1 MIRPTAIEL
10 NGLRVG
16 SNADSLVVD
25 YVYPGT
31 IDIHIVHGITL
42 KTTGDA
48 KNVRL
53 GRLLAERTAESV
65 MDDRSWQWEPSAA
78 ATARAWVQHVLVAD
92 SLEQSQSYEFEGQVV
107 LVGHRLPPRAAEVS
121 LYAAGFR
128 PSLGTWRAP
137 ATEERRV
144 RLPELVRALG
154 GNAAASAAQLT
165 VPPGELKERAQHV
178 WMRWHAIFRTAL
190 EVGGR
195 TYQVRGRPMLRDN
208 ELEVELRH
216 ASSKSELTLRFDVST
231 HPLLF
236 GATVE
241 LGDSSL
247 RRELLAW
254 EDLPALAEEIGA
266 AVTAQKKGGQIPA
279 TAATAEEAR
288 PHGGAE
294 ALKQLARRLRALLTG
309 SVRIGGY
316 RYHSPLGEIVADH
329 VEVAFNSDGPQRLT
343 LYVAPRQE
351 REVDLR
357 GELTSEDGDTVA
369 RFDWT
374 AIQLSE
380 LIAMKETSFAR
391 WFGMPVLPERKLP
404 PNMRKAL
411 AILRAEEDAQPWEPH
426 SWPGVHDA
434 TKDAL
439 IARGLVVVLESKH
452 GGFPHYKTTPAG
464 RAVLF
469 DEEPAPPAADRTDAH
484 ASDKPYEEARSAIK
498 ALGLSASKYARYLRQ
513 AETAIAD
520 GKSYLPVVARARKA
534 AEKLKAPPPATGTQA
549 LRSELAAM
557 LDSFNA
563 EPGYR
568 LASQRQRGNS
578 HTFVVYPE
586 GKDIDDVVAA
596 IDVVGY
602 EIDAVRWIDSRVSR
616 LDQDAILER
625 MDRAL
630 WAASDVD
637 NDIDTRSPLQDLT
650 EMMERLVRARGVDVE
665 ASRNPARADG
675 YPGIAEALAELAEPA
690 EMDAL
695 QFEVWLES
703 TGALMKAAEVVAS
716 ARGSDIRVPDLM
728 RRLWR
733 EILIAVPIATV
744 SAGPTPGTLRVPD
757 NALRRNAPVTVL
769 ERRVRHGRATLR
781 EVVVSVRGKDPAPGW
796 SIVADPT
803 DRLEPGT
810 AVHDTNYPDVW
821 LHQIYRN
828 VNAFEDHLVEA
839 PKRLADVRT
848 LLYWTAAMLDAPLCQ
863 GDVKRRAAE
872 ALQQAKTY
880 YEAARRQLIEGQTVD
895 AARRIHEA
903 LRRISAAAA
912 ELARSCGDGQ
922 TTLPGAAPTLEVTEA
937 DKAALAAARPTTPID
952 PSAPRAA
959 MHPSAMATPAAM
971 GLVSAPNS
979 DRGSLEAPA
988 YYIFRAASGHPELLT
1003 RDAIEAKAREAVGE
1017 AVHDDAL
1024 LESMSGSD
1032 IFASCVSTVEALL
1045 DAKFEGHA
1053 DPTWAASILQD
1064 RKSQEEA

>member
-1 MIRPTAIEL
+1 VIRPTAIEL

-16 SNADSLVVD
+16 SNADGLVVD

-31 IDIHIVHGITL
+31 IDIHLAHGITL

-48 KNVRL
+48 KHVRL
-53 GRLLAERTAESV
+53 GRLLVERTAESV
-65 MDDRSWQWEPSAA
+65 MDDRSWEWEPSA
-78 ATARAWVQHVLVAD
+78 TNKARAWVQHVLVAD

-107 LVGHRLPPRAAEVS
+107 VVGHRLPPRAAEVS

-137 ATEERRV
+137 ATDERRAQ
-144 RLPELVRALG
+144 LPAFVRALSG
-154 GNAAASAAQLT
+154 DAADSAATPLT
-165 VPPGELKERAQHV
+165 TPPGELKERAQHV

-190 EVGGR
+190 AVGGR
-195 TYQVRGRPMLRDN
+195 TYQVRGRPTLRDN
-208 ELEVELRH
+208 ALAIELRH
-216 ASSKSELTLRFDVST
+216 ASSKSALTIRFDVST
-231 HPLLF
+231 HPLLSDV
-236 GATVE
+236 TVE
-241 LGDSSL
+241 LGDDHL
-247 RRELLAW
+247 RREQLAW

-266 AVTAQKKGGQIPA
+266 AITAQKKGPRTP
-279 TAATAEEAR
+279 TAATTDPNEAR
-288 PHGGAE
+288 PQAPAE
-294 ALKQLARRLRALLTG
+294 AVKQLARRLDALLTG
-309 SVRIGGY
+309 SVRIGGH
-316 RYHSPLGEIVADH
+316 RHDSPVGDVVGDH
-329 VEVAFNSDGPQRLT
+329 VEVAFHSDGPQRLT
-343 LYVAPRQE
+343 LDVAPRQA
-351 REVDLR
+351 REVALR
-357 GELTSEDGDTVA
+357 GALTGDDGATLA

-374 AIQLSE
+374 VIQLSE

-391 WFGMPVLPERKLP
+391 WFGMPVVPERKLP
-404 PNMRKAL
+404 PNMRQAL
-411 AILRAEEDAQPWEPH
+411 ALLRAEEDAQPWEPH

-439 IARGLVVVLESKH
+439 IARGLVLVLESKH

-469 DEEPAPPAADRTDAH
+469 DEEPAPTAASSPADRTDAH
-484 ASDKPYEEARSAIK
+484 APEKPYEEARSAIK
-498 ALGLSASKYARYLRQ
+498 ALGLSTSKYARYLRQ

-534 AEKLKAPPPATGTQA
+534 AEKLKAPPPAAASTAQ
-549 LRSELAAM
+549 RSELAAM

-586 GKDIDDVVAA
+586 GKDADDAVAA
-596 IDVVGY
+596 IDVVRY
-602 EIDAVRWIDSRVSR
+602 EVDAVRWIDGRVSS

-637 NDIDTRSPLQDLT
+637 SDADGRSPLQDLT
-650 EMMERLVRARGVDVE
+650 EMMERLVRTRGVDVE
-665 ASRNPARADG
+665 ASRNPTRADG
-675 YPGIAEALAELAEPA
+675 YPGIAEALAELAEPV

-695 QFEVWLES
+695 QFEEWLES
-703 TGALMKAAEVVAS
+703 TGSLMKAAEVVAA

-733 EILIAVPIATV
+733 EILIVVPIATV
-744 SAGPTPGTLRVPD
+744 SAGPSPGTLRVPD
-757 NALRRNAPVTVL
+757 NALRRNEPVTVL
-769 ERRVRHGRATLR
+769 ERRVRNGRATLR
-781 EVVVSVRGKDPAPGW
+781 EVVVSVRGKDTTPRW

-810 AVHDTNYPDVW
+810 EVHDTNYPDVW

-828 VNAFEDHLVEA
+828 VNAFEDHLSAA

-863 GDVKRRAAE
+863 GDIKRRATE
-872 ALQQAKTY
+872 ALQQARTY

-922 TTLPGAAPTLEVTEA
+922 TTLPGAEPGLAVTE
-937 DKAALAAARPTTPID
+937 
-952 PSAPRAA
+952 
-959 MHPSAMATPAAM
+959 
-971 GLVSAPNS
+971 V
-979 DRGSLEAPA
+979 
-988 YYIFRAASGHPELLT
+988 
-1003 RDAIEAKAREAVGE
+1003 
-1017 AVHDDAL
+1017 DDAVL
-1024 LESMSGSD
+1024 GDSHGSQ
-1032 IFASCVSTVEALL
+1032 TN
-1045 DAKFEGHA
+1045 EGGG
-1053 DPTWAASILQD
+1053 Q
-1064 RKSQEEA
+1064 

>member
-1 MIRPTAIEL
+1 VIRPTAIEL

-16 SNADSLVVD
+16 GNADGLVVD

-31 IDIHIVHGITL
+31 VDIRLAHGITL

-53 GRLLAERTAESV
+53 GRLRVERSAESV
-65 MDDRSWQWEPSAA
+65 MDDRSWEWEPSAA
-78 ATARAWVQHVLVAD
+78 ARARAWVQHVLVAD

-121 LYAAGFR
+121 LYVAGFR

-137 ATEERRV
+137 ATDERR
-144 RLPELVRALG
+144 
-154 GNAAASAAQLT
+154 AQLPAFVQALSGDAVDSAPT
-165 VPPGELKERAQHV
+165 PLTAPPDELKERAQHV

-208 ELEVELRH
+208 ALEIELRH
-216 ASSKSELTLRFDVST
+216 ASSKSALTIRFDVST
-231 HPLLF
+231 HPLLSDV
-236 GATVE
+236 AVE
-241 LGDSSL
+241 LGDDNL
-247 RRELLAW
+247 RRERLAW

-266 AVTAQKKGGQIPA
+266 AITAQKKGPRTPA
-279 TAATAEEAR
+279 AATTDPDEAR
-288 PHGGAE
+288 PQARAE
-294 ALKQLARRLRALLTG
+294 AVKQLARRLDALLTG
-309 SVRIGGY
+309 SVRIGGH
-316 RYHSPLGEIVADH
+316 RHDSPVGDVVGDH
-329 VEVAFNSDGPQRLT
+329 VEVAFHSDGPQRLT
-343 LYVAPRQE
+343 LDVAPRQA

-357 GELTSEDGDTVA
+357 GALTGEDGAIIA

-374 AIQLSE
+374 VIQLSE

-391 WFGMPVLPERKLP
+391 WFGMPVVPERKLP
-404 PNMRKAL
+404 PNMRQAL
-411 AILRAEEDAQPWEPH
+411 ALLRAEEDAQPWEPH

-439 IARGLVVVLESKH
+439 IARGLVLVLESKH

-469 DEEPAPPAADRTDAH
+469 DEEPAPPAAPSPADRTDAH
-484 ASDKPYEEARSAIK
+484 EAEKPYEEARSAIK

-534 AEKLKAPPPATGTQA
+534 AEKLKAPPPAAASTAQ
-549 LRSELAAM
+549 RSELAAM

-568 LASQRQRGNS
+568 LTSQRQRGNS

-586 GKDIDDVVAA
+586 GKDADDAVAA
-596 IDVVGY
+596 IDVVRY
-602 EIDAVRWIDSRVSR
+602 EIDAVRWIDGRVSS

-637 NDIDTRSPLQDLT
+637 SDDSRSPLQDLT

-665 ASRNPARADG
+665 TSRNPTRADG

-690 EMDAL
+690 EPAEMDAL

-703 TGALMKAAEVVAS
+703 TGSLMKAAEVVAS

-733 EILIAVPIATV
+733 EILIVVPIATV
-744 SAGPTPGTLRVPD
+744 NAGPAPGTLRVPD
-757 NALRRNAPVTVL
+757 NALRRTEPVTVL

-781 EVVVSVRGKDPAPGW
+781 EVVVSVRGKDTTPRW

-828 VNAFEDHLVEA
+828 VNAFEDHLTAA

-863 GDVKRRAAE
+863 GEIKKRATE

-903 LRRISAAAA
+903 LRRIGAAAA

-922 TTLPGAAPTLEVTEA
+922 TTLPGAEPGLAVTEA
-937 DKAALAAARPTTPID
+937 D
-952 PSAPRAA
+952 
-959 MHPSAMATPAAM
+959 
-971 GLVSAPNS
+971 
-979 DRGSLEAPA
+979 
-988 YYIFRAASGHPELLT
+988 
-1003 RDAIEAKAREAVGE
+1003 DAVLGDSRQSQTNEGGE
-1017 AVHDDAL
+1017 
-1024 LESMSGSD
+1024 
-1032 IFASCVSTVEALL
+1032 
-1045 DAKFEGHA
+1045 
-1053 DPTWAASILQD
+1053 Q
-1064 RKSQEEA
+1064 